1 MKKTLLFT
9 ALSLCTAS
17 AFAADQ
23 TVLQVQGVLTNCA
36 CTPEIGGGTTID
48 YGTIHLS
55 ALSAVDN
62 NQLGA
67 KETNLVINCPVP
79 TQLGFQVTDD
89 RTDSVAKITIENAGT
104 SGGVIGN
111 SKLLFGVGKTA
122 NDVNIG
128 NYNIRAASGTVTADG
143 NSASLLVRF
152 GPGGYSYPWHD
163 MESEAGYSTVFS
175 HNEFEY
181 TVGKFGTEEPLAFTT
196 VTIPL
201 ITTLAIQNTTA
212 LAITDDTNM
221 DGQATFTMI
230 YL

>member
-23 TVLQVQGVLTNCA
+23 TVLQVQGVLTNSA
-36 CTPEIGGGTTID
+36 CTPEIGGGATID

-55 ALSAVDN
+55 ALSATSN

-79 TQLGFQVTDD
+79 TQLGFQVADD
-89 RTDSVAKITIENAGT
+89 RADSAAGISIDNAGA
-104 SGGVIGN
+104 SGGGIGN

-152 GPGGYSYPWHD
+152 GPGGSSYPWHD
-163 MESEAGYSTVFS
+163 MASEASYSTVFA
-175 HNEFEY
+175 HNEYSY
-181 TVGKFGTEEPLAFTT
+181 TIGKSGTEEPLAFTT

-201 ITTLAIQNTTA
+201 VTTLAIQNTTT

>member
-23 TVLQVQGVLTNCA
+23 TVLQVQGVLTNSA

-79 TQLGFQVTDD
+79 TQLGFQVADD
-89 RTDSVAKITIENAGT
+89 RTDSVAGIMIENAAT
-104 SGGVIGN
+104 DGGVIGA
-111 SKLLFGVGKTA
+111 SDLVFGVGKTT
-122 NDVNIG
+122 NGVNIG
-128 NYNIRAASGTVTADG
+128 NYSIRAASETVTADG
-143 NSASLLVRF
+143 ASATLLVRY
-152 GPGGYSYPWHD
+152 GHGGVNTWRSMMASLSYKTTF
-163 MESEAGYSTVFS
+163 A
-175 HNEFEY
+175 HNAYEY
-181 TVGKFGTEEPLAFTT
+181 TVGKFGTIEPLAFTT

-201 ITTLAIQNTTA
+201 VTTLAIQNTTT

-221 DGQATFTMI
+221 DGQATFTMF